1 MDGTLCYPLDASA
14 TQQRSLAPI
23 TLGSAATN
31 HHNGDDDSDSARLG
45 VLWQCYGLLARL
57 YWLALDV
64 IRQLRLQVID
74 LRCQSNYW
82 QAQHQRAVQR
92 EADLDEEKQYHL
104 AQIRDLKRR
113 LFGRKT
119 ETSSSSQAQAKTAFP
134 SDESKPRRRR
144 GQQSGSKGHG
154 RRDHGHLPAEPESC
168 TLPPEQRCC
177 PYCQEPLEEIPGTA
191 DGDILEV
198 EVRAHRRC
206 YHRQRYR
213 RH

>member
-1 MDGTLCYPLDASA
+1 MDETLCYPLAAA
-14 TQQRSLAPI
+14 TQQRSLVPI
-23 TLGSAATN
+23 SSFSAVTN
-31 HHNGDDDSDSARLG
+31 DNHCGDTSDPARLG

-57 YWLALDV
+57 YWLALGV

-74 LRCQSNYW
+74 LRCQANYW
-82 QAQHQRAVQR
+82 QAQHERAVQR
-92 EADLDEEKQYHL
+92 EADLNEQKQYHL

-119 ETSSSSQAQAKTAFP
+119 ETSSSSQSQAKTAFP

-144 GQQSGSKGHG
+144 GQQTGGAGHG
-154 RRDHGHLPAEPESC
+154 RRHHDHLPAEHESC

-191 DGDILEV
+191 DGGILEV
-198 EVRAHRRC
+198 EVRSHRRC